1 VGMQEEEAAG
11 DVQGD
16 QVALVVPPQVMLV
29 VFSQRRAQVTAWEQ
43 QACIGELTVC
53 TRTDP

>member
-1 VGMQEEEAAG
+1 MGMQEEEAAG